1 LICADEFIMA
11 DEAFALSPIS
21 ARATQPREEDY
32 DAINEAFMETSRG
45 RWFLGE
51 YAKRNRNADT
61 RMVLDAVARI
71 EVTMAAQKQPVPEPD
86 NGLADA
92 LVAIKSAVEQ
102 ARISA
107 LTALD
112 NHMLEEALAPI
123 RKGARIVKE
132 IAWRWR
138 EIGADPRICDLLD
151 SQVGAIEAGCE
162 QVASH
167 DPLTA
172 LSAAFD
178 LLEGRIRQIDG
189 SEEAPAQ
196 AEAVV
201 SPASPPPSDEM
212 PAAAEEAAEAAV
224 AMDDIEDAVRAE
236 AMPAEAPAASTEAAD
251 APADVTAEV
260 DMAAEAAAVAIETPD
275 VTVEAPDAPAEVV
288 DAVAETADMTEA
300 AEVMV
305 EAVDVPA
312 EAADIS
318 HEIADADQDAVL
330 DMVAF
335 AMAAPDPADADEAAD
350 PVNDEISVT
359 EPQTAEPETVAQ
371 MPEPEQTTSP
381 AIAPTMQ
388 PSIEAL
394 LEPATETSTQASTEA
409 STEASLG
416 SSLLANGIVRR
427 PLGASDP
434 LTPIRR
440 MSQAEKI
447 ALFS

>member
-1 LICADEFIMA
+1 
-11 DEAFALSPIS
+11 
-21 ARATQPREEDY
+21 
-32 DAINEAFMETSRG
+32 
-45 RWFLGE
+45 
-51 YAKRNRNADT
+51 
-61 RMVLDAVARI
+61 
-71 EVTMAAQKQPVPEPD
+71 
-86 NGLADA
+86 
-92 LVAIKSAVEQ
+92 
-102 ARISA
+102 
-107 LTALD
+107 
-112 NHMLEEALAPI
+112 
-123 RKGARIVKE
+123 
-132 IAWRWR
+132 
-138 EIGADPRICDLLD
+138 
-151 SQVGAIEAGCE
+151 
-162 QVASH
+162 
-167 DPLTA
+167 
-172 LSAAFD
+172 
-178 LLEGRIRQIDG
+178 
-189 SEEAPAQ
+189 
-196 AEAVV
+196 
-201 SPASPPPSDEM
+201 
-212 PAAAEEAAEAAV
+212 
-224 AMDDIEDAVRAE
+224 
-236 AMPAEAPAASTEAAD
+236 
-251 APADVTAEV
+251 
-260 DMAAEAAAVAIETPD
+260 
-275 VTVEAPDAPAEVV
+275 
-288 DAVAETADMTEA
+288 MTEA

-371 MPEPEQTTSP
+371 MPEPEPEPEQTTSP

>member
-1 LICADEFIMA
+1 MA

-71 EVTMAAQKQPVPEPD
+71 EVNMAAQKQPVPEPD

-92 LVAIKSAVEQ
+92 LVAIKGAVEQ

-107 LTALD
+107 LAALD

-189 SEEAPAQ
+189 SDETPAEAQP
-196 AEAVV
+196 EAVV

-212 PAAAEEAAEAAV
+212 PAAAEEAAEAAAV
-224 AMDDIEDAVRAE
+224 MDDTEDAVRAE
-236 AMPAEAPAASTEAAD
+236 TIHAEAVAASTEAAD
-251 APADVTAEV
+251 ASADVTAEV
-260 DMAAEAAAVAIETPD
+260 DMAAEAVAVAIETAE
-275 VTVEAPDAPAEVV
+275 VTVEAPDATEEAA
-288 DAVAETADMTEA
+288 DAVAETADVTEA
-300 AEVMV
+300 ADVMV

-312 EAADIS
+312 EAADIPA
-318 HEIADADQDAVL
+318 EIEDTDQDAVL

-335 AMAAPDPADADEAAD
+335 AMAAPDPADADEAPD
-350 PVNDEISVT
+350 PVSDEISVI
-359 EPQTAEPETVAQ
+359 EPQPAEPETVAQ
-371 MPEPEQTTSP
+371 MPEPEPTASP

-388 PSIEAL
+388 PSIEAS
-394 LEPATETSTQASTEA
+394 LEPATETSTEASTEVSTET

-416 SSLLANGIVRR
+416 SSLLANGIVQR

>member
-1 LICADEFIMA
+1 MA

-71 EVTMAAQKQPVPEPD
+71 EVNMAAQKQPVPEPD

-92 LVAIKSAVEQ
+92 LVAIKNAVEQ

-107 LTALD
+107 LAALD

-151 SQVGAIEAGCE
+151 SQVNAIETGCG

-178 LLEGRIRQIDG
+178 LLEGRIRQLDG
-189 SEEAPAQ
+189 SDAAEAET
-196 AEAVV
+196 EAVV
-201 SPASPPPSDEM
+201 ATPSPPPSDEM
-212 PAAAEEAAEAAV
+212 PAAAEEAAEAAAV
-224 AMDDIEDAVRAE
+224 MDDSEDAVRAE
-236 AMPAEAPAASTEAAD
+236 AMHAEAAAATAEAAD
-251 APADVTAEV
+251 TAADVTAEV
-260 DMAAEAAAVAIETPD
+260 DMVTEAAAVTIETPD
-275 VTVEAPDAPAEVV
+275 VTAEAPDASAATA

-300 AEVMV
+300 ADVMV

-312 EAADIS
+312 ETADLS
-318 HEIADADQDAVL
+318 AEIADADQDAVL

-335 AMAAPDPADADEAAD
+335 AMAAPDPADADEAPD
-350 PVNDEISVT
+350 PVSDETHVI
-359 EPQTAEPETVAQ
+359 EPQPAEPEPVAQ
-371 MPEPEQTTSP
+371 MPEPESEPERTASP
-381 AIAPTMQ
+381 AIAPTMR
-388 PSIEAL
+388 PSIEAS
-394 LEPATETSTQASTEA
+394 LEPATETSAQASAQA
-409 STEASLG
+409 SNDASLG

>member
-1 LICADEFIMA
+1 MA

-92 LVAIKSAVEQ
+92 LVAIKGAVEQ

-107 LTALD
+107 LSALD

-189 SEEAPAQ
+189 SDAADAE

-201 SPASPPPSDEM
+201 ATPSPSPSDKM
-212 PAAAEEAAEAAV
+212 PAAAEEAAEAAEAAV
-224 AMDDIEDAVRAE
+224 AVDDAEDAVRAE
-236 AMPAEAPAASTEAAD
+236 AMRSEAVAASTEAAH
-251 APADVTAEV
+251 ATADVTAEV
-260 DMAAEAAAVAIETPD
+260 DMAAEAASVAIETAE
-275 VTVEAPDAPAEVV
+275 VTVEAPGATEEAAA
-288 DAVAETADMTEA
+288 AVAETADTTEVA
-300 AEVMV
+300 DVVV
-305 EAVDVPA
+305 EAVDAPA

-318 HEIADADQDAVL
+318 AEIEDADQDAVL
-330 DMVAF
+330 DMIALE
-335 AMAAPDPADADEAAD
+335 MSAPDPADADEAAD
-350 PVNDEISVT
+350 PVSDEFSVI
-359 EPQTAEPETVAQ
+359 EPQPAEPETVAK
-371 MPEPEQTTSP
+371 MPEPESEPEQTASP

-388 PSIEAL
+388 PSIEASP
-394 LEPATETSTQASTEA
+394 EPPTEASAQVSTEA
-409 STEASLG
+409 SSDASLG
-416 SSLLANGIVRR
+416 SSLLASGIVRR